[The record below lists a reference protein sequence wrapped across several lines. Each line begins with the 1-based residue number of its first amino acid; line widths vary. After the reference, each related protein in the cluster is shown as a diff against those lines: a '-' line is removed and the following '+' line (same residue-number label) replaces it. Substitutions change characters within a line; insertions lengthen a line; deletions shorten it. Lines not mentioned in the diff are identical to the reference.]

1 MDIISVI
8 FTAAMYV
15 LLALGMQTIAKRRGI
30 PLAWLAWV
38 PVASVWVLGAIADDY
53 RARMGKCSNM
63 RMIVTGLVLVSL
75 VLAVVVLSVIYQ
87 SVFLPVADAVSFEE
101 LMQVYSGASD
111 SVGHM
116 YDSVQ
121 QDAMAQLEA
130 RLEEVLTDDMV
141 AQMDA
146 ALMPVVA
153 LSLVM
158 GLCALAAA
166 VLEYLCWY
174 WLFASCVPAYKM
186 IFFVV
191 SVLFGT
197 QAVFVFMC
205 RDKDLGLPSQNAQL
219 PAGNDEPPAWQN

>member
-53 RARMGKCSNM
+53 RARMGKRSNM

-87 SVFLPVADAVSFEE
+87 SVFLPIADAVSFEE

-158 GLCALAAA
+158 GLSALAAA

-219 PAGNDEPPAWQN
+219 PAGSDEPPAWQN